1 MKSTFR
7 LYMWLIGFALIAACS
22 STKQLSSGM
31 TVAKN
36 DTFDY
41 TISQDTDMKISIM
54 GQDMSTSGKQVTDY
68 AFTIKEVMPN
78 GDFKSDVTIKRVAFN
93 QKAPMVGEMV
103 YDSSDPE
110 KNSNPMLKS
119 LGETVG
125 KTFILSYDKQ
135 GKITKTEGV
144 DKIVGDLAKGLDGQA
159 GQQIV
164 TQMGAAGITNTLKNL
179 SGILQDNPK
188 VGGSWQV
195 KSINRGFVDMDMDQ
209 TFTLRERKDGRAIID
224 VTGTA
229 KSISGDEGL
238 SFQGMEI
245 GYDLEGPISGT
256 VIVEEATGWAISSNI
271 VPDLKG
277 KMTLKGGP
285 LGEMSVDAS
294 VKMGISATRK

>member
-7 LYMWLIGFALIAACS
+7 LCIWLAGYALIAACS
-22 STKQLSSGM
+22 STKPLSSGM

-36 DTFDY
+36 DAFNY
-41 TISQDTDMKISIM
+41 TVSQDTDMKISIM
-54 GQDMSTSGKQVTDY
+54 GQDMSTTGKQVTDY
-68 AFTIKEVMPN
+68 AFKIKEVLPN
-78 GDFKSDVTIKRVAFN
+78 GDFRSDVTIERVAFN
-93 QKAPMVGEMV
+93 QKAPMVGEIA
-103 YDSSDPE
+103 YDSSDPD
-110 KNSNPMLKS
+110 KNSNPMMKS

-125 KTFILSYDKQ
+125 KTFTLSYDKQ

-144 DKIVGDLAKGLDGQA
+144 EKIVGDLAKGLDGQA

-164 TQMGAAGITNTLKNL
+164 TQMGAAGLTNTLKNL

-224 VTGTA
+224 VSGTA
-229 KSISGDEGL
+229 KSISGEEGL
-238 SFQGMEI
+238 TFQGMEI
-245 GYDLEGPISGT
+245 GYDLAGPISGT

>member
-103 YDSSDPE
+103 YDSADPE

-238 SFQGMEI
+238 SFHGMEI